1 MKAIKKIISVSLLSF
16 VMLGFSQCSSTK
28 KLQAEAP
35 LTIEN
40 VYFQKWVAGIEG
52 GGSGLNIF
60 IPTKDSSIVL
70 DSVYFRGK
78 AVKLETKPQ
87 DKSLYIGRF
96 KSQFN
101 QKQHDIV
108 MSSDAKAEYGNKLP
122 ITMKKVPFELKTDEC
137 VVSYMD
143 GKKVKYF
150 KIGNVVEKAS
160 MHFPMA
166 PKQ

>member
-1 MKAIKKIISVSLLSF
+1 MRATKKIISVSLLSF
-16 VMLGFSQCSSTK
+16 IMLGFSQCSSTK
-28 KLQAEAP
+28 MLQAEAP
-35 LTIEN
+35 ITVGK
-40 VYFQKWVAGIEG
+40 VYYQKWVAGVQG

-60 IPTKDSSIVL
+60 IPSNDVSIVL

-78 AVKLETKPQ
+78 AVKLETKIQ

-101 QKQHDIV
+101 QKQDLI
-108 MSSDAKAEYGNKLP
+108 MSSDSTAEYGNKLP
-122 ITMKKVPFELKTDEC
+122 IVEEQIPFELKPDEC

-143 GKKVKYF
+143 GNKTKYF
-150 KIGNVVEKAS
+150 RIGNVVEKAT
-160 MHFPMA
+160 MHYPMS

>member
-1 MKAIKKIISVSLLSF
+1 MISVTLLLF

-35 LTIEN
+35 LTIGK
-40 VYFQKWVAGIEG
+40 VYYQVWIAGIEG

-60 IPTKDSSIVL
+60 IPAKNTSIVL

-78 AVKLETKPQ
+78 AAKLETKPI

-96 KSQFN
+96 ISQSN
-101 QKQHDIV
+101 KRQDII
-108 MSSDAKAEYGNKLP
+108 MSSDAKAEYGNKPP
-122 ITMKKVPFELKTDEC
+122 IIYKQIPFELKDDEC
-137 VVSYMD
+137 VISYIE
-143 GKKVKYF
+143 GNKAKYF
-150 KIGNVVEKAS
+150 KIVNVVEKAS
-160 MHFPMA
+160 KHYPMA